1 MGWIHHSCN
10 KLLEGRSYLS
20 YQGLSSKGSLSA
32 WCQKPK
38 SFVDELGWQPG
49 SDSNVATEMG
59 GAKQKNAFWKYKV
72 YWFVI
77 FWGLNNFFV

>member
-1 MGWIHHSCN
+1 
-10 KLLEGRSYLS
+10 
-20 YQGLSSKGSLSA
+20 
-32 WCQKPK
+32 
-38 SFVDELGWQPG
+38 VDELGWQPG

-77 FWGLNNFFV
+77 FWGLNNLFV